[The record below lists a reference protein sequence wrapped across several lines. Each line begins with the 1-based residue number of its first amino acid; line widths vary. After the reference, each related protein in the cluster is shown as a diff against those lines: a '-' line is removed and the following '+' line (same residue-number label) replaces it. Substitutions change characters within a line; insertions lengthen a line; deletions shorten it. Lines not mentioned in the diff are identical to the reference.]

1 MAALLSGGQEAP
13 RHSKKNNGRGLNYA
27 ASAHEHYIGAVEIL
41 QDRSITANPQPVA
54 DLKYRQSGARRVF
67 VSDLGTGE
75 TTRATPEG
83 ARCAA
88 RRSPRPPAAPR

>member
-27 ASAHEHYIGAVEIL
+27 ASAHEHYIGAFEIL
-41 QDRSITANPQPVA
+41 QDHSSTANPQPVA

-75 TTRATPEG
+75 ATRATPEG
-83 ARCAA
+83 ARCAV
-88 RRSPRPPAAPR
+88 